1 MIEAQTIKNI
11 FYMNL
16 ILMILETLKIF
27 LRFGIKIKI
36 KIKMMFL
43 KIILK
48 KNLMELL
55 KMKQIKILLE
65 TKLKEVYQIYLNQ
78 KK

>member
-36 KIKMMFL
+36 KIKMMLL